1 MIAMKTHS
9 SVISTVQMVMWP
21 LWPIF
26 SIVVN
31 IDRINVI
38 FETTCSIFP
47 MYFFVQMPYY
57 CFIDCMQ
64 SILYGMILFVGEILA
79 APFPPVSK
87 FCSRLLN

>member
-1 MIAMKTHS
+1 MKTRS

-31 IDRINVI
+31 IDRIDVI

-47 MYFFVQMPYY
+47 MYF
-57 CFIDCMQ
+57 FIDCMQ

>member
-1 MIAMKTHS
+1 MKTRS

-38 FETTCSIFP
+38 FETTRSIFP

-57 CFIDCMQ
+57 CFIDCRQ
-64 SILYGMILFVGEILA
+64 SILYDMILFVGEILA
-79 APFPPVSK
+79 APFPLVSK